1 MKKISKLKDKDAF
14 NILRRINSDV
24 SFSGKPFRKTLRRR
38 KTGRNVL
45 KKPFCFLK
53 KNSGKDCFYLGL
65 KKLSC

>member
-24 SFSGKPFRKTLRRR
+24 SLKKPSYKTFRRR

-53 KNSGKDCFYLGL
+53 KNSSKNCFYLGF